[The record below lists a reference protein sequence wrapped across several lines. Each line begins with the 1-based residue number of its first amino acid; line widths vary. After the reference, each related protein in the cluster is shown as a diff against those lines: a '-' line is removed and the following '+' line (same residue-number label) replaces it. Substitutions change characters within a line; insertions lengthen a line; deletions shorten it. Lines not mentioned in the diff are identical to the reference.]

1 MYTNPSP
8 VDLLEGVLVALQTD
22 ILPSVNNEK
31 AQVVTVM
38 MQAVVQQVRQLI
50 PVYLQTLATE
60 HNQMVRV
67 FRDMAAIIGESA
79 GPEADRMRERGTTLG
94 TKDTYEPMPAMED
107 VMAAHRALSEALV
120 DSVRDLDVM
129 ATNGSEAAEQALQ
142 RMRAHL
148 GPRGVTDF
156 STYVVGAGMAGR
168 G

>member
-8 VDLLEGVLVALQTD
+8 VDLLEGVIVALQQD

-31 AQVVTVM
+31 AQVTTVM

-50 PVYLQTLATE
+50 PVYLQNLAAE
-60 HNQMVRV
+60 HDAMVRV
-67 FRDMAAIIGESA
+67 FRDMAAIVGESA
-79 GPEADRMRERGTTLG
+79 GPEADRMRQRGSTLG
-94 TKDTYEPMPAMED
+94 TQDQYAPIPALDE

-129 ATNGSEAAEQALQ
+129 ASNGSEAAEAALQ

-148 GPRGVTDF
+148 GPRAFSDF
-156 STYVVGAGMAGR
+156 STYVVGEGMAGR